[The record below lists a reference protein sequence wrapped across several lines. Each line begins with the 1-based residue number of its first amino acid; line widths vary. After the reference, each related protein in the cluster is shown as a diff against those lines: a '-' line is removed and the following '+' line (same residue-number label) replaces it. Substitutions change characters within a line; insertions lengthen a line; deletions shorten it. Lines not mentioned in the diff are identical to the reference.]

1 MPLISAHGVRMHFG
15 GPLLLD
21 GVNVEVEPGARIG
34 LIGRNGTGKSTLLRL
49 LRGQSEPTEGSIVHQ
64 PRLRVA
70 YQAQE
75 LQFEPGRTV
84 HEEMKSVFADAQQIE
99 RKMRDLEE
107 HMAATSDET
116 LRARL
121 LKDYERLQEEQGQ
134 AGIYDLDRR
143 IESVLSSLG
152 LPESAW
158 HQPIDGFSGGERNV
172 IGLARAV
179 LRDPDV
185 LLLDEPSNHLDM
197 EGVEWFIDWIRRSR
211 AAVVMVSHNRHLL
224 DAVCK
229 EIWELRRSKVV
240 AWTGNYTE
248 FVQLKAEADARQER
262 QYRSQQRLIARL
274 EFQARRLRDMAAA
287 YDDPGQAK
295 RAKAMLKRVDQMD
308 RVERPDTNERTFGA
322 AIKGSGRHGRIALTI
337 KDFHFAYGERVLFDG
352 ANLEIEYGDRVCLVG
367 HNGSGKSTLLHQI
380 LDEGGWENPTL
391 RLGKSVKVGDYR
403 QLREELDPAQTLE
416 DWAIATTRKPRS
428 EAVELLHR
436 FLFTRQDLDRSIGTL
451 SGGEKSRLQL
461 ARLVHEDVNF
471 LMLDEPTNHLDIQA
485 CEQLEE
491 MLLEFEGTLLVISHD
506 RYFLDKLVDRV
517 IEVKDRALID
527 HPMRF
532 ADWWR
537 KKEAAGE
544 IGRHTALR
552 DRRGEGEEKQAQREA
567 FEEERERRRELNRLR
582 NRHRDLETRIAKLEA
597 QVEDLEGRLEGA
609 YAPGTDPAVA
619 ESILA
624 ELGAGKKTLAK
635 LYDDW
640 ESVSLALEEV

>member
-1 MPLISAHGVRMHFG
+1 MALISANGVRMHFG

-21 GVNVEVEPGARIG
+21 GVNAEVEPGARIG

-49 LRGQSEPTEGSIVHQ
+49 LAEQMEPTEGSIVHQ

-75 LQFEPGRTV
+75 LHFDPGRTV
-84 HEEMKSVFADAQQIE
+84 HQEMKAVFADASALQQ
-99 RKMRDLEE
+99 RLHDLEE
-107 HMAATSDET
+107 QIAATPDET
-116 LRARL
+116 LRGRL
-121 LKDYERLQEEQGQ
+121 LRDYEHLQQEQEQ

-158 HQPIDGFSGGERNV
+158 HQPIEGFSGGERNV

-197 EGVEWFIDWIRRSR
+197 EGVEWFIDWVRRSR

-240 AWTGNYTE
+240 PWTGNYTE
-248 FVQLKAEADARQER
+248 FTQLKAEADARQER
-262 QYRSQQRLIARL
+262 QFKSQQRLIARI

-295 RAKAMLKRVDQMD
+295 RAKAMLRRIEQMD

-352 ANLEIEYGDRVCLVG
+352 ANLEVEYGDRICLVG
-367 HNGSGKSTLLHQI
+367 NNGSGKSTLLHQI
-380 LDEGGWENPTL
+380 LDHGGWENPTL
-391 RLGKSVKVGDYR
+391 RLGKAVKVGDYR
-403 QLREELDPAQTLE
+403 QLRDELDEGQTLE
-416 DWAIATTRKPRS
+416 DWAINTTRKPRN

-436 FLFTRQDLDRSIGTL
+436 FLFTREDLDRSIGTL

-491 MLLEFEGTLLVISHD
+491 MLLDFQGTLLVISHD

-517 IEVKDRALID
+517 VEVKDQTLID

-532 ADWWR
+532 AEWWH
-537 KKEAAGE
+537 KKENAGE
-544 IGRHTALR
+544 FGRHTALR
-552 DRRGEGEEKQAQREA
+552 DRRGESEGKQAKRNA
-567 FEEERERRRELNRLR
+567 FEEERERRREHNRLR
-582 NRHRDLETRIAKLEA
+582 NRHRDLEERIAKLEA
-597 QVEDLEGRLEGA
+597 RIQDLEQRLEGA
-609 YAPGTDPAVA
+609 YAPGTDPG
-619 ESILA
+619 LA
-624 ELGAGKKTLAK
+624 ETLLSELQTGKTELSTL
-635 LYDDW
+635 YEDW
-640 ESVSLALEEV
+640 ESVSTALEAM